1 MTDNSGTSKSINI
14 DLNQWKQKL
23 GTDTLVR
30 IIRIMVG
37 LNRIYALWNLMTQ
50 TAVTEEEKNKAR
62 SLRNRSVSYVLTNG
76 VLHEIY
82 QILQTL
88 AGDMRER
95 SNIVFEKIKEILV
108 MFDRN
113 PLRGLL
119 TEFRD
124 CVAFHISEDVINTGL
139 SVIKDD
145 IVTFIKYDSDTYRD
159 TYYKFA
165 EDVSIYGFFGLFR
178 ERFADVQ
185 GKDFDAFYKEKFK
198 QFALYNLEIQ
208 TTLVK
213 EFDELLYMMVDE
225 FELEIEESQQEN
237 RSNGD

>member
-1 MTDNSGTSKSINI
+1 MTNNSGTAKSVNI
-14 DLNQWKQKL
+14 YINQWKQKL
-23 GTDTLVR
+23 GTDTFVK
-30 IIRIMVG
+30 IISIQVG

-50 TAVTEEEKNKAR
+50 TAVSKENINKAR
-62 SLRNRSVSYVLTNG
+62 SLRNRSVSYILTNG

-82 QILQTL
+82 QVLQTL

-95 SNIVFEKIKEILV
+95 SGKVHKKIKKILAI
-108 MFDRN
+108 FDRN

-124 CVAFHISEDVINTGL
+124 CVAFHISKDVINAGL
-139 SVIKDD
+139 SVVNDD
-145 IVTFIKYDSDTYRD
+145 ITTFIKFDSDTYRD

-165 EDVSIYGFFGLFR
+165 EDVTIYGFFSLFR
-178 ERFADVQ
+178 KRFADAE

-213 EFDELLYMMVDE
+213 EFDELLYIMVGE
-225 FELEIEESQQEN
+225 FELEIEGSQQEN
-237 RSNGD
+237 RSDGD